1 MKDEKLLAAAR
12 ATLEKYL
19 RSKGMRQTPE
29 RLALLEKI
37 FSSGDHFFTDVLY
50 ESMELEGYH
59 VSRSTVYATL
69 QLFLEAGL
77 VKRHQFGDQPAQYE
91 RLVPGAV
98 GNHIHLVCSV
108 CGRVKEV
115 RDPMLTETLCRRTYA
130 GFRPSGCALYVYGTC
145 GRCDRA
151 AKRKQRSDSRKN
163 QKF

>member
-50 ESMELEGYH
+50 ESMELEGYQ
-59 VSRSTVYATL
+59 VSRSSQ
-69 QLFLEAGL
+69 QLGN
-77 VKRHQFGDQPAQYE
+77 QPAQYE

>member
-69 QLFLEAGL
+69 QLFLEAGV
-77 VKRHQFGDQPAQYE
+77 VKRHQFGNQPAQYE

-115 RDPMLTETLCRRTYA
+115 RDPILTETLCRRTYA

>member
-59 VSRSTVYATL
+59 VSRSTVY
-69 QLFLEAGL
+69 GN
-77 VKRHQFGDQPAQYE
+77 QPAQYE